1 MKLMTLIE
9 KGKKLVDD
17 HQREIMLGG
26 AIAGVVITAVT
37 AWKAGIKADEL
48 IKKHRQEFEKLEDD
62 YTDEDGEMTE
72 EEYKACKKDLV
83 ISAVKDI
90 APIVAP
96 PVIAGAGTI
105 ISVVG
110 GYKVASNQIA
120 VLSSLYTM
128 SKEALSD
135 YQDKAKEMLGA
146 KKAQDIKDSIAS
158 DKVANNPPKD
168 DMVISTNHGSVLCLD
183 DYSGRYFYSDPEYI
197 RKCINDI
204 NLQLRDE
211 YFVSVN
217 DFYEKLGLSNCKL
230 GSELGFCMDDGYLN
244 VSFSF
249 TGAEIGGKENI
260 PCLVLN
266 YDVSPKYGF
275 GDSSAK
281 FGGMW

>member
-9 KGKKLVDD
+9 KGQKLVDD

-37 AWKAGIKADEL
+37 AWRAGIKADEL
-48 IKKHRQEFEKLEDD
+48 IRKHKDKLEKLEDD
-62 YTDEDGEMTE
+62 YDSEDVEMTE
-72 EEYKACKKDLV
+72 DEYKERKKDLV
-83 ISAVKDI
+83 VDAVKEVG
-90 APIVAP
+90 PVVAP
-96 PVIAGAGTI
+96 PVIAAAGTI

-128 SKEALSD
+128 SKEAYTD
-135 YQDKAKEMLGA
+135 YQDKVKEKYGD
-146 KKAQDIKDSIAS
+146 KKAQDVKDSIAA
-158 DKVANNPPKD
+158 DKVVANPPKD
-168 DMVISTNHGSVLCLD
+168 DMVVRTTFGQVLCLD
-183 DYSGRYFYSDPEYI
+183 DYSGRYFYSDPEHI
-197 RKCINDI
+197 RKCVNDV
-204 NLQLRDE
+204 NMQLRDE
-211 YFVSVN
+211 YFVSLN
-217 DFYEKLGLSNCKL
+217 DFYEKLGLPNCKL
-230 GSELGFCMDDGYLN
+230 GSDLGFCMDEGYLN

-266 YDVSPKYGF
+266 YDVSTKYGF